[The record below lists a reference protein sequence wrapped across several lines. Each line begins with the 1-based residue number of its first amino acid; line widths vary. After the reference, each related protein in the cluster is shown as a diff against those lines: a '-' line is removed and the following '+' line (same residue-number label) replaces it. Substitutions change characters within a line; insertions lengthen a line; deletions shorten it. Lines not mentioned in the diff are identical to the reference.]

1 MASKRGDPPQVDAAK
16 RASMSI
22 VWSVVAGVA
31 YLGLIG
37 TALNA
42 LATAASLSALANPA
56 TNIALVTIPQTKDH
70 IGGSYASLATVAIA
84 AIPVAIVAGF
94 GLGIA
99 SRIRPK
105 VIALPVL
112 LFIAGLIGLI
122 GALLLGYTQLFTA
135 NEGKQFAIAVGT
147 IVVVAI
153 LVRLQHFIRRF
164 YRRSPAVA
172 SVLVAILLLIYFLL
186 SGGTSISS
194 VFLNNLN
201 IWLALIAFA
210 IVLYSAFQLM
220 RASQRMRK
228 AR

>member
-1 MASKRGDPPQVDAAK
+1 MASRRGDPPQVDAAK

-37 TALNA
+37 TALDA
-42 LATAASLSALANPA
+42 LAQAVNLSSLANPS
-56 TNIALVTIPQTKDH
+56 TNIALITIPQTKEH
-70 IGGSYASLATVAIA
+70 IAGPYASLATVAIA
-84 AIPVAIVAGF
+84 AIPVAILVGI

-105 VIALPVL
+105 IIALPIL
-112 LFIAGLIGLI
+112 LFVAGLLGLI

-135 NEGKQFAIAVGT
+135 NEGTQFAIAVGT

-153 LVRLQHFIRRF
+153 LVRLQRFIRRF
-164 YRRSPAVA
+164 YQRSPAVA
-172 SVLVAILLLIYFLL
+172 SVLVGVLLLVYFLL

-194 VFLNNLN
+194 VFLDNLN
-201 IWLALIAFA
+201 IWLALISFA
-210 IVLYSAFQLM
+210 IVLYSGFRLM
-220 RASQRMRK
+220 RASRRLNK
-228 AR
+228 AS